1 MSMDPTILENFDGKV
16 RLFPLPNVVLFPRV
30 IQPLHIFE
38 PRYKQMVEDAL
49 DDNGLIAM
57 CLLRPSAGYG
67 ANNVAPIF
75 PEICIG
81 KIIQE
86 ERLPDGRFNLLLQG
100 VSRAK
105 IIKEV
110 NNGKLYRTAKV
121 EILHDVPFPSEDN
134 SNRIRTKLLN
144 RMTKWFTQ
152 QPSAKA
158 QLDRLVKSDLSLG
171 NLCDVFSFALP
182 LSVDLKILLLQ
193 LVNVE
198 DRATLLLEVIEQMT
212 PEIVEPEASPL
223 ASPQASKKYP
233 PDFSAN

>member
-49 DDNGLIAM
+49 DDNGLIAL

-75 PEICIG
+75 SEICIG

-110 NNGKLYRTAKV
+110 NDDKLYRTAKV
-121 EILHDVPFPSEDN
+121 EILHEVPLPSEEN
-134 SNRIRTKLLN
+134 ANRLRAKLVKQ
-144 RMTKWFTQ
+144 MTKWFTQ

-158 QLDRLVKSDLSLG
+158 QLDRLVQSDLSLG

-193 LVNVE
+193 LVNIE
-198 DRATLLLEVIEQMT
+198 DRAMLLLEVIEQMT
-212 PEIVEPEASPL
+212 PETTKPKASPT
-223 ASPQASKKYP
+223 AAKKYP

>member
-49 DDNGLIAM
+49 EDNRLIAL
-57 CLLRPSAGYG
+57 CLLQPTASLGGGFPS
-67 ANNVAPIF
+67 PIY
-75 PEICIG
+75 PDICIG
-81 KIIQE
+81 QILQE

-105 IIKEV
+105 IISEV

-121 EILHDVPFPSEDN
+121 EILHDVPNSSEVNED
-134 SNRIRTKLLN
+134 RMRTRLVK
-144 RMTKWFTQ
+144 RVTKWFTQ
-152 QPSAKA
+152 QPSAKE
-158 QLDRLVKSDLSLG
+158 QLDRLVNSDLSLG

-182 LSVDLKILLLQ
+182 LSVDMKILLLQ

-198 DRATLLLEVIEQMT
+198 DRASLLLEVIEQMT
-212 PEIVEPEASPL
+212 PEVTQQPSSSAP
-223 ASPQASKKYP
+223 SKKYP

>member
-38 PRYKQMVEDAL
+38 PRYKQMVEDSL
-49 DDNGLIAM
+49 EDNRLIAL
-57 CLLRPSAGYG
+57 CLLQPSAGIG
-67 ANNVAPIF
+67 IGSPSPIY
-75 PEICIG
+75 PDICIG
-81 KIIQE
+81 QILQE

-110 NNGKLYRTAKV
+110 NDGKLYRTAEV
-121 EILHDVPFPSEDN
+121 EILHDVPHVGEEN
-134 SNRIRTKLLN
+134 ATRMRNKLVK

-152 QPSAKA
+152 QPSAKE
-158 QLDRLVKSDLSLG
+158 QLDRLVNSDLSLG

-182 LSVDLKILLLQ
+182 LSVDMKILLLQ
-193 LVNVE
+193 LVNVA
-198 DRATLLLEVIEQMT
+198 DRASLLLEVIEQMT
-212 PEIVEPEASPL
+212 PEVIKQASGAVP
-223 ASPQASKKYP
+223 SKKYP

>member
-1 MSMDPTILENFDGKV
+1 MDPTILENFDGTV

-49 DDNGLIAM
+49 GDNGLIAL
-57 CLLRPSAGYG
+57 CLLRPSAGFG

-75 PEICIG
+75 SEICIG

-86 ERLPDGRFNLLLQG
+86 ERFPDGRFNLLLQG

-110 NNGKLYRTAKV
+110 NDGKLYRTAKV
-121 EILHDVPFPSEDN
+121 EILDDVPLASEEN
-134 SNRIRTKLLN
+134 SNRIRTKLLK

-158 QLDRLVKSDLSLG
+158 QLDRLVQSDLSLG

-193 LVNVE
+193 LVNIE
-198 DRATLLLEVIEQMT
+198 DRAMLLLEVIEKMT
-212 PEIVEPEASPL
+212 PEITKPQASPI
-223 ASPQASKKYP
+223 ASKKYP

>member
-1 MSMDPTILENFDGKV
+1 MDPTILENFDGKV

-49 DDNGLIAM
+49 DDNGLIAL

-75 PEICIG
+75 SEICIG

-110 NNGKLYRTAKV
+110 NDDKLYRTAKV
-121 EILHDVPFPSEDN
+121 EILHDVPLPSEEN
-134 SNRIRTKLLN
+134 ANRLRAKLVKQ
-144 RMTKWFTQ
+144 MTKWFTQ

-158 QLDRLVKSDLSLG
+158 QLDRLVQSDLSLG

-193 LVNVE
+193 LVNIE
-198 DRATLLLEVIEQMT
+198 DRAMLLLEVIEQMT
-212 PEIVEPEASPL
+212 PEITK
-223 ASPQASKKYP
+223 PQAGAVPSKKYP
-233 PDFSAN
+233 PDFSSN

>member
-1 MSMDPTILENFDGKV
+1 MENFDGKV

-75 PEICIG
+75 SEICIG

-110 NNGKLYRTAKV
+110 NDDKLYRTAKV
-121 EILHDVPFPSEDN
+121 EILHDVPLPSEEN
-134 SNRIRTKLLN
+134 ANRIRDKLVKQ
-144 RMTKWFTQ
+144 MTKWFTQ

-158 QLDRLVKSDLSLG
+158 QLDRLVQSDLSLG

-193 LVNVE
+193 LVNIE
-198 DRATLLLEVIEQMT
+198 DRAMLLLEVIEQMT
-212 PEIVEPEASPL
+212 PEITKPQASPL
-223 ASPQASKKYP
+223 ASKKYP

>member
-1 MSMDPTILENFDGKV
+1 MDPTILENFDGKV

-49 DDNGLIAM
+49 EDNRLIAL
-57 CLLRPSAGYG
+57 CLLQPTAGLG
-67 ANNVAPIF
+67 GSTSPIY
-75 PEICIG
+75 PDICIG
-81 KIIQE
+81 QILQE

-121 EILHDVPFPSEDN
+121 EILHDVPNSSEENAD
-134 SNRIRTKLLN
+134 RMRTRLVK

-152 QPSAKA
+152 QPSAKE
-158 QLDRLVKSDLSLG
+158 QLDRLVNSDLSLG

-182 LSVDLKILLLQ
+182 LSVDMKILLLQ

-198 DRATLLLEVIEQMT
+198 DRASLLLEVIEQMT
-212 PEIVEPEASPL
+212 PEVTKRPSSSAP
-223 ASPQASKKYP
+223 SKKYP

>member
-49 DDNGLIAM
+49 EDNRLIAL
-57 CLLRPSAGYG
+57 CLLQPTAGLG
-67 ANNVAPIF
+67 GSTSPIY
-75 PEICIG
+75 PDICIG
-81 KIIQE
+81 QILQE

-105 IIKEV
+105 IISEV

-121 EILHDVPFPSEDN
+121 EILHDVPNSSEENAD
-134 SNRIRTKLLN
+134 RMRTRLVK

-152 QPSAKA
+152 QPSAKE
-158 QLDRLVKSDLSLG
+158 QLDRLVNSDLSLG

-182 LSVDLKILLLQ
+182 LSVDMKILLLQ

-198 DRATLLLEVIEQMT
+198 DRASLLLEVIEQMT
-212 PEIVEPEASPL
+212 PEVTNRPSSSAP
-223 ASPQASKKYP
+223 SKKYP

>member
-49 DDNGLIAM
+49 EDNRLIAL
-57 CLLRPSAGYG
+57 CLLQPTAGLG
-67 ANNVAPIF
+67 GSTSPIY
-75 PEICIG
+75 PDICIG
-81 KIIQE
+81 QILQE

-105 IIKEV
+105 IISEV

-121 EILHDVPFPSEDN
+121 EILHDVPNSSEENED
-134 SNRIRTKLLN
+134 RMRTRLVK

-152 QPSAKA
+152 QPSAKE
-158 QLDRLVKSDLSLG
+158 QLDRLVNSDLSLG

-182 LSVDLKILLLQ
+182 LSVDMKILLLQ

-198 DRATLLLEVIEQMT
+198 DRASLLLEVIEQMT
-212 PEIVEPEASPL
+212 PEVTKRPSSSAP
-223 ASPQASKKYP
+223 SKKYP

>member
-49 DDNGLIAM
+49 EDNRLIAL
-57 CLLRPSAGYG
+57 CLLQPTAGLG
-67 ANNVAPIF
+67 GSVSPIY
-75 PEICIG
+75 PDICIG
-81 KIIQE
+81 QILQE

-110 NNGKLYRTAKV
+110 NDGKLYRTAKV
-121 EILHDVPFPSEDN
+121 EILHDVPN
-134 SNRIRTKLLN
+134 SLEENADRMRTRLVK

-152 QPSAKA
+152 QPSAKE
-158 QLDRLVKSDLSLG
+158 QLDRLVNSDLSLG

-182 LSVDLKILLLQ
+182 LSVDMKILLLQ

-198 DRATLLLEVIEQMT
+198 DRASLLLEVIEQMT
-212 PEIVEPEASPL
+212 PEVTKRPSSSAP
-223 ASPQASKKYP
+223 SKKYP

>member
-1 MSMDPTILENFDGKV
+1 MDPTILENFDGTV

-49 DDNGLIAM
+49 DDNGLIAL
-57 CLLRPSAGYG
+57 CLLRPSAGFG

-75 PEICIG
+75 SEICIG

-86 ERLPDGRFNLLLQG
+86 ERFPDGRFNLLLQG

-110 NNGKLYRTAKV
+110 NDGKLYRTAKV
-121 EILHDVPFPSEDN
+121 EILDDVPLASEEN
-134 SNRIRTKLLN
+134 ANRIRTKLLK

-158 QLDRLVKSDLSLG
+158 QLDRLVQSDLSLG

-193 LVNVE
+193 LVNIE
-198 DRATLLLEVIEQMT
+198 DRAMLLLEVIEQMT
-212 PEIVEPEASPL
+212 PEITKPQASPI
-223 ASPQASKKYP
+223 ASKKYP

>member
-49 DDNGLIAM
+49 EDNRLIAL
-57 CLLRPSAGYG
+57 CLLQPTAGLG
-67 ANNVAPIF
+67 GSTSPIY
-75 PEICIG
+75 PDICIG
-81 KIIQE
+81 QILQE

-105 IIKEV
+105 IISEV

-121 EILHDVPFPSEDN
+121 EILHDVPNSSVENED
-134 SNRIRTKLLN
+134 RMRTRLVK

-152 QPSAKA
+152 QPSAKE
-158 QLDRLVKSDLSLG
+158 QLDRLVNSDLSLG

-182 LSVDLKILLLQ
+182 LSVDMKILLLQ

-198 DRATLLLEVIEQMT
+198 DRASLLLEVIEQMT
-212 PEIVEPEASPL
+212 PEVTKQPSSSAP
-223 ASPQASKKYP
+223 SKKYP

>member
-1 MSMDPTILENFDGKV
+1 
-16 RLFPLPNVVLFPRV
+16 
-30 IQPLHIFE
+30 LHIFE

-49 DDNGLIAM
+49 DDNGLIAL

-67 ANNVAPIF
+67 ANNVAPIYS
-75 PEICIG
+75 EICIG
-81 KIIQE
+81 KIVQE

-110 NNGKLYRTAKV
+110 NDGKLYRTAKV
-121 EILHDVPFPSEDN
+121 EILHDVPLASEEN
-134 SNRIRTKLLN
+134 ANRIRTKLLKQ
-144 RMTKWFTQ
+144 MTKWFTQ

-158 QLDRLVKSDLSLG
+158 QLDRLVQSDLSLG

-193 LVNVE
+193 LVNIE
-198 DRATLLLEVIEQMT
+198 DRAMLLLEVIEQMT
-212 PEIVEPEASPL
+212 PEITK
-223 ASPQASKKYP
+223 PQAGAVPSKKYP
-233 PDFSAN
+233 PDFSSN

>member
-49 DDNGLIAM
+49 EDNRLIAL
-57 CLLRPSAGYG
+57 CLLQPTAGLG
-67 ANNVAPIF
+67 GSTSPIY
-75 PEICIG
+75 PDICIG
-81 KIIQE
+81 QILQE

-121 EILHDVPFPSEDN
+121 EILHDVPNSSVENED
-134 SNRIRTKLLN
+134 RMRTRLVK

-152 QPSAKA
+152 QPSAKE
-158 QLDRLVKSDLSLG
+158 QLDRLVNSDLSLG
-171 NLCDVFSFALP
+171 NLCDIFSFALP
-182 LSVDLKILLLQ
+182 LSVDMKILLLQ

-198 DRATLLLEVIEQMT
+198 DRASLLLEVIEQMT
-212 PEIVEPEASPL
+212 PEVTKQPSSSAP
-223 ASPQASKKYP
+223 SKKYP

>member
-49 DDNGLIAM
+49 DDNGLIAL
-57 CLLRPSAGYG
+57 CLLGPSAGYG
-67 ANNVAPIF
+67 ANNVAPIYS
-75 PEICIG
+75 EICIG
-81 KIIQE
+81 KIVQE

-100 VSRAK
+100 VARAK

-110 NNGKLYRTAKV
+110 NDGKLYRTAKV
-121 EILHDVPFPSEDN
+121 EILHDVPLASEEN
-134 SNRIRTKLLN
+134 ANRIRTKLLKQ
-144 RMTKWFTQ
+144 MTKWFTQ

-158 QLDRLVKSDLSLG
+158 QLDRLVQSDLSLG

-193 LVNVE
+193 LVNIE
-198 DRATLLLEVIEQMT
+198 DRAMLLLEVIEQMT
-212 PEIVEPEASPL
+212 PEITK
-223 ASPQASKKYP
+223 PQAGAVPSKKYP
-233 PDFSAN
+233 PDFSSN

>member
-1 MSMDPTILENFDGKV
+1 MDPTILENFDGKV

-49 DDNGLIAM
+49 DDNGLIAL

-67 ANNVAPIF
+67 ANNVAPIYS
-75 PEICIG
+75 EICIG
-81 KIIQE
+81 KIVQE

-110 NNGKLYRTAKV
+110 NDGKLYRTAKV
-121 EILHDVPFPSEDN
+121 EILHDVPLASGEN
-134 SNRIRTKLLN
+134 ANRIRTKLLKQ
-144 RMTKWFTQ
+144 MTKWFTQ

-158 QLDRLVKSDLSLG
+158 QLDRLVQSDLSLG

-193 LVNVE
+193 LVNIE
-198 DRATLLLEVIEQMT
+198 DRAMLLLEVIEQMT
-212 PEIVEPEASPL
+212 PEITK
-223 ASPQASKKYP
+223 PQAGAVPSKKYP
-233 PDFSAN
+233 PDFSSN

>member
-49 DDNGLIAM
+49 EDNRLIAL
-57 CLLRPSAGYG
+57 CLLQPTAGLG
-67 ANNVAPIF
+67 GSTSPIY
-75 PEICIG
+75 PDICIG
-81 KIIQE
+81 QILQE

-100 VSRAK
+100 VSSAK
-105 IIKEV
+105 IISEV

-121 EILHDVPFPSEDN
+121 EILHDVPNSSEENAD
-134 SNRIRTKLLN
+134 RMRTRLVK

-152 QPSAKA
+152 QPSAKE
-158 QLDRLVKSDLSLG
+158 QLDRLVNSDLSLG

-182 LSVDLKILLLQ
+182 LSVDMKILLLQ

-198 DRATLLLEVIEQMT
+198 DRASLLLEVIEQMT
-212 PEIVEPEASPL
+212 PEVTKRPSSSAP
-223 ASPQASKKYP
+223 SKKYP

>member
-1 MSMDPTILENFDGKV
+1 MDPTILENFDGKV

-49 DDNGLIAM
+49 EDNRLIAL
-57 CLLRPSAGYG
+57 CLLQPTAGLG
-67 ANNVAPIF
+67 GSTSPIY
-75 PEICIG
+75 PDICIG
-81 KIIQE
+81 QILQE

-121 EILHDVPFPSEDN
+121 EIMHDVPTPSEENAD
-134 SNRIRTKLLN
+134 RMRTRLVK

-152 QPSAKA
+152 QPSAKE
-158 QLDRLVKSDLSLG
+158 QLDRLVNSDLSLG

-182 LSVDLKILLLQ
+182 LSVDMKILLLQ

-198 DRATLLLEVIEQMT
+198 ERALLLLEVIEQMT
-212 PEIVEPEASPL
+212 PEVTKQPSSSAP
-223 ASPQASKKYP
+223 SKKYP

>member
-49 DDNGLIAM
+49 EDNRLIAL
-57 CLLRPSAGYG
+57 CLLQPTAGLG
-67 ANNVAPIF
+67 GSTSPIY
-75 PEICIG
+75 PDICIG
-81 KIIQE
+81 QILQE

-105 IIKEV
+105 IISEV

-121 EILHDVPFPSEDN
+121 EILHDVPNSSEENAD
-134 SNRIRTKLLN
+134 RMRTRLVK

-152 QPSAKA
+152 QPSAKE
-158 QLDRLVKSDLSLG
+158 QLDRLVNSDLSLG

-182 LSVDLKILLLQ
+182 LSVDMKILLLQ

-198 DRATLLLEVIEQMT
+198 DRASLLLEVIEQMT
-212 PEIVEPEASPL
+212 PEVTKRPSSSAP
-223 ASPQASKKYP
+223 SKKYP

>member
-1 MSMDPTILENFDGKV
+1 MDPTILENFDGKV

-49 DDNGLIAM
+49 DDNGLIAL

-67 ANNVAPIF
+67 ANNVAPIYS
-75 PEICIG
+75 EICIG
-81 KIIQE
+81 KIVQE

-110 NNGKLYRTAKV
+110 NDGKLYRTAKV
-121 EILHDVPFPSEDN
+121 EILHDVPLASEEN
-134 SNRIRTKLLN
+134 ANRIRTKLLKQ
-144 RMTKWFTQ
+144 MTKWFTQ

-158 QLDRLVKSDLSLG
+158 QLDRLVQSDLSLG

-193 LVNVE
+193 LVNIE
-198 DRATLLLEVIEQMT
+198 DRAMLLLEVIEQMT
-212 PEIVEPEASPL
+212 PEITK
-223 ASPQASKKYP
+223 PQAGAVPSKKYP
-233 PDFSAN
+233 PDFSSN

>member
-1 MSMDPTILENFDGKV
+1 MDPTILKNFDGKV

-49 DDNGLIAM
+49 EDNRLIAL
-57 CLLRPSAGYG
+57 CLLQPTAGLG
-67 ANNVAPIF
+67 GSTSPIY
-75 PEICIG
+75 PDICIG
-81 KIIQE
+81 QILQE

-105 IIKEV
+105 IISEV

-121 EILHDVPFPSEDN
+121 EILHDVPNSSVENED
-134 SNRIRTKLLN
+134 RMRTRLVK

-152 QPSAKA
+152 QPSAKE
-158 QLDRLVKSDLSLG
+158 QLDRLVNSDLSLG

-182 LSVDLKILLLQ
+182 LSVDMKILLLQ

-198 DRATLLLEVIEQMT
+198 DRASLLLEVIEQMT
-212 PEIVEPEASPL
+212 PEVTKRPSSSAP
-223 ASPQASKKYP
+223 SKKYP

>member
-49 DDNGLIAM
+49 EDNRLIAL
-57 CLLRPSAGYG
+57 CLLQPTAGLGGSAS
-67 ANNVAPIF
+67 PIY
-75 PEICIG
+75 PDLCIG
-81 KIIQE
+81 QILQE

-105 IIKEV
+105 IISEV

-121 EILHDVPFPSEDN
+121 EILHDVPNSSEENAD
-134 SNRIRTKLLN
+134 RMRTRLVK

-152 QPSAKA
+152 QPSAKE
-158 QLDRLVKSDLSLG
+158 QLDRLVNSDLSLG

-182 LSVDLKILLLQ
+182 LSVDMKILLLQ

-198 DRATLLLEVIEQMT
+198 DRASLLLEVIEQMT
-212 PEIVEPEASPL
+212 PEVTNRPSSSAP
-223 ASPQASKKYP
+223 SKKYP

>member
-1 MSMDPTILENFDGKV
+1 MDPTILENFDGKV

-49 DDNGLIAM
+49 EDNRLIAL
-57 CLLRPSAGYG
+57 CLLQPTANIGGGFPS
-67 ANNVAPIF
+67 PIY
-75 PEICIG
+75 PDICIG
-81 KIIQE
+81 QILQE

-105 IIKEV
+105 IISEV

-121 EILHDVPFPSEDN
+121 EILHDVPNSSEVNED
-134 SNRIRTKLLN
+134 RMRTRLVK

-152 QPSAKA
+152 QPSAKE
-158 QLDRLVKSDLSLG
+158 QLDRLVNSDLSLG

-182 LSVDLKILLLQ
+182 LSVDMKILLLQ

-198 DRATLLLEVIEQMT
+198 DRASLLLEVIEQMT
-212 PEIVEPEASPL
+212 PEVTKRPSSSAP
-223 ASPQASKKYP
+223 SKKYP

>member
-1 MSMDPTILENFDGKV
+1 MDPTTLENFDGTV

-49 DDNGLIAM
+49 DDNGLIAL
-57 CLLRPSAGYG
+57 CLLRPSAGFG

-75 PEICIG
+75 SEICIG

-86 ERLPDGRFNLLLQG
+86 ERFPDGRFNLLLQG

-110 NNGKLYRTAKV
+110 NDDKLYRTAKV
-121 EILHDVPFPSEDN
+121 EILDDVPLASEEN
-134 SNRIRTKLLN
+134 ANRIRTKLLK

-158 QLDRLVKSDLSLG
+158 QLDRLVQSDLSLG

-182 LSVDLKILLLQ
+182 LSVDLKILLWQ
-193 LVNVE
+193 LVNIE
-198 DRATLLLEVIEQMT
+198 DRAMLLLEVIEQMT
-212 PEIVEPEASPL
+212 PEITKPQASPI
-223 ASPQASKKYP
+223 ASKKYP

>member
-49 DDNGLIAM
+49 DDNGLIAL

-75 PEICIG
+75 SEICIG
-81 KIIQE
+81 KIVQE

-110 NNGKLYRTAKV
+110 NDGKLYRTAKV
-121 EILHDVPFPSEDN
+121 EILHDVPLASEEN
-134 SNRIRTKLLN
+134 ANRIRTKLLKQ
-144 RMTKWFTQ
+144 MTKWFTQ

-158 QLDRLVKSDLSLG
+158 QLDRLVQSDLSLG

-193 LVNVE
+193 LVNIE
-198 DRATLLLEVIEQMT
+198 DRAMLLLEVIEQMT
-212 PEIVEPEASPL
+212 PEITK
-223 ASPQASKKYP
+223 PQAGAVPSKKYP
-233 PDFSAN
+233 PDFSSN

>member
-1 MSMDPTILENFDGKV
+1 MDPTILENFDGTV

-49 DDNGLIAM
+49 DDNGLIAL
-57 CLLRPSAGYG
+57 CLLRPSASFG

-86 ERLPDGRFNLLLQG
+86 ERFPDGRFNLLLQG

-110 NNGKLYRTAKV
+110 NDGKLYRTAKV
-121 EILHDVPFPSEDN
+121 EILDDVPLASEEN
-134 SNRIRTKLLN
+134 ANRIRTKLLK

-158 QLDRLVKSDLSLG
+158 QLDRLVQSDLSLG

-193 LVNVE
+193 LVNIE
-198 DRATLLLEVIEQMT
+198 DRAMLLLEVIEQMT
-212 PEIVEPEASPL
+212 PEITKPQASPI
-223 ASPQASKKYP
+223 ASKKYP

>member
-1 MSMDPTILENFDGKV
+1 
-16 RLFPLPNVVLFPRV
+16 LPNVVLFPRV

-49 DDNGLIAM
+49 EDNRLIAL
-57 CLLRPSAGYG
+57 CLLQPTAGLG
-67 ANNVAPIF
+67 GSTSPIY
-75 PEICIG
+75 PDICIG
-81 KIIQE
+81 QILQE

-121 EILHDVPFPSEDN
+121 EILHDVPNSSVENED
-134 SNRIRTKLLN
+134 RMRTRLVK

-152 QPSAKA
+152 QPSAKE
-158 QLDRLVKSDLSLG
+158 QLDRLVNSDLSLG

-182 LSVDLKILLLQ
+182 LSVDMKILLLQ

-198 DRATLLLEVIEQMT
+198 DRASLLLEVIEQMT
-212 PEIVEPEASPL
+212 PEVTKQPSSSAP
-223 ASPQASKKYP
+223 SKKYP

>member
-1 MSMDPTILENFDGKV
+1 MDPTILENFDGKV

-49 DDNGLIAM
+49 EDNRLIAL
-57 CLLRPSAGYG
+57 CLLQPTAGLG
-67 ANNVAPIF
+67 GSTSPIY
-75 PEICIG
+75 PDICIG
-81 KIIQE
+81 QILQE

-105 IIKEV
+105 IISEV

-121 EILHDVPFPSEDN
+121 EILHDVPNSSVENED
-134 SNRIRTKLLN
+134 RMRTRLVK

-152 QPSAKA
+152 QPSAKE
-158 QLDRLVKSDLSLG
+158 QLDRLVNSDLSLG

-182 LSVDLKILLLQ
+182 LSVDMKILLLQ

-198 DRATLLLEVIEQMT
+198 DRASLLLEVIEQMT
-212 PEIVEPEASPL
+212 PEVTKRPSSSAP
-223 ASPQASKKYP
+223 SKKYP

>member
-1 MSMDPTILENFDGKV
+1 MDPTILENFDGKV

-49 DDNGLIAM
+49 DDNGLIAL
-57 CLLRPSAGYG
+57 CLLRPSAGFG

-86 ERLPDGRFNLLLQG
+86 ERFPDGRFNLLLQG

-110 NNGKLYRTAKV
+110 NDDKLYRTAKV
-121 EILHDVPFPSEDN
+121 EILHDVPLPSEEN
-134 SNRIRTKLLN
+134 ANRLRAKLVKQ
-144 RMTKWFTQ
+144 MTKWFTQ

-158 QLDRLVKSDLSLG
+158 QLDRLVQSDLSLG

-193 LVNVE
+193 LVNIE
-198 DRATLLLEVIEQMT
+198 DRAMLLLEVIEQMT
-212 PEIVEPEASPL
+212 PETTKPQVSPV
-223 ASPQASKKYP
+223 ASKKYP

>member
-1 MSMDPTILENFDGKV
+1 MDPTILENFDGTV

-49 DDNGLIAM
+49 DDNGLIAL
-57 CLLRPSAGYG
+57 CLLRPSAGFG
-67 ANNVAPIF
+67 ANNVVPIF
-75 PEICIG
+75 SEICIG

-86 ERLPDGRFNLLLQG
+86 ERFPDGRFNLLLQG

-110 NNGKLYRTAKV
+110 NDGKLYRTAKV
-121 EILHDVPFPSEDN
+121 EILDDVPLASEEN
-134 SNRIRTKLLN
+134 ANRIRTKLLK

-158 QLDRLVKSDLSLG
+158 QLDRLVQSDLSLG

-193 LVNVE
+193 LVNIE
-198 DRATLLLEVIEQMT
+198 DRAMLLLEVIEQMT
-212 PEIVEPEASPL
+212 PEITKPQASPI
-223 ASPQASKKYP
+223 ASKKYP

>member
-1 MSMDPTILENFDGKV
+1 MDPTILENFDGTV

-49 DDNGLIAM
+49 DDNGLIAL
-57 CLLRPSAGYG
+57 CLLRPSAGFG

-75 PEICIG
+75 SEICIG

-86 ERLPDGRFNLLLQG
+86 ERFPDGRFNLLLQG

-110 NNGKLYRTAKV
+110 NDGKLYRTAKV
-121 EILHDVPFPSEDN
+121 EILHDVPLPSEEN
-134 SNRIRTKLLN
+134 ANRLRAKLVKQ
-144 RMTKWFTQ
+144 MTKWFTQ

-158 QLDRLVKSDLSLG
+158 QLDRLVQSDLSLG

-193 LVNVE
+193 LVNIE
-198 DRATLLLEVIEQMT
+198 DRAMLLLEVIEQMT
-212 PEIVEPEASPL
+212 PEITKPQASPI
-223 ASPQASKKYP
+223 ASKKYP

>member
-49 DDNGLIAM
+49 EDNRLIAL
-57 CLLRPSAGYG
+57 CLLQPTAGLG
-67 ANNVAPIF
+67 GSTSPIY
-75 PEICIG
+75 PDICIG
-81 KIIQE
+81 QIFQE

-105 IIKEV
+105 IIKEE
-110 NNGKLYRTAKV
+110 NDGKLYRTAKV
-121 EILHDVPFPSEDN
+121 EILYDVPAPSEEN
-134 SNRIRTKLLN
+134 ANLIRTRLVK

-152 QPSAKA
+152 QPSAKE
-158 QLDRLVKSDLSLG
+158 QLDRLVNSDLSLG
-171 NLCDVFSFALP
+171 NLCDIFSFALP
-182 LSVDLKILLLQ
+182 LSVDMKILLLQ

-198 DRATLLLEVIEQMT
+198 DRASLLLEVIEQMT
-212 PEIVEPEASPL
+212 PEVTKRPSSFAP
-223 ASPQASKKYP
+223 SKKYP

>member
-1 MSMDPTILENFDGKV
+1 MDPTILENFDGKV

-49 DDNGLIAM
+49 EDNRLIAL
-57 CLLRPSAGYG
+57 CLLQPTAGLG
-67 ANNVAPIF
+67 GSTSPIY
-75 PEICIG
+75 PDICIG
-81 KIIQE
+81 QILQE

-105 IIKEV
+105 IISEV

-121 EILHDVPFPSEDN
+121 EILHDVPNSSEENAD
-134 SNRIRTKLLN
+134 RMRTRLVK

-152 QPSAKA
+152 QPSAKE
-158 QLDRLVKSDLSLG
+158 QLDRLVNSDLSLG

-182 LSVDLKILLLQ
+182 LSVDMKILLLQ

-198 DRATLLLEVIEQMT
+198 DRASLLLEVIEQMT
-212 PEIVEPEASPL
+212 PEVTKRPSSSAP
-223 ASPQASKKYP
+223 SKKYP